1 MIPCRNQA
9 DTLSLSEKEVLHRNI
24 LRILAEIGLQVEHDG
39 LLSRFGDAGWPVD
52 RPQHRVRFPVARVES
67 FLDSLPKLDWSTRA
81 PRLVVR
87 GDTFS
92 ASFYVDPANGGIR
105 DWTPELFERYFGFIR
120 RLPGISSYYLMGC
133 PWTVPSAH
141 EPIHERLNAW
151 RMGAAPAGSLHP
163 FSASGAIWDLTQAY
177 AEIKGV
183 APREVFAGVC
193 YLISPLRFS
202 AEECRQ
208 YCHWT
213 DKGLWVDIG
222 SMPTAGT
229 STPVTLAGH
238 VAVAIAEQI
247 ALAILQQVVTGNTFL
262 TLSPLLG
269 ATDMR
274 TMMRPYGRPELPVAN
289 GMVAAMARKYG
300 VGCFGHS
307 GLTDAKTPSEEAAAQ
322 KCITAL
328 GTLLS
333 GSDAFYSIGG
343 LSMDELYSPVQ
354 ALLDMEIVSALRR
367 FEHDFEVSEESIGF
381 EAISEAGPG
390 GMLLSHEHTVGHFRG
405 EYMEPELWQRT
416 MLSGWRQQALKSDQD
431 KARVRAL
438 EMLAEPAP
446 DPVLPD
452 EDYLRLRRMFT
463 GV

>member
-1 MIPCRNQA
+1 M
-9 DTLSLSEKEVLHRNI
+9 SLKEKEVLHSNI
-24 LRILAEIGLQVEHDG
+24 LKILEQIGLQVEHSG
-39 LLSRFGDAGWPVD
+39 LLGRFGDAGWPVD
-52 RPQHRVRFPVARVES
+52 MSAQRVRFPASRVEE
-67 FLDSLPKLDWSTRA
+67 FLAALPKVDWSTRV
-81 PRLVVR
+81 PQLVVR

-92 ASFYVDPANGGIR
+92 SSYYVDPVDGGIR
-105 DWTPELFERYFGFIR
+105 EWTQDLFDSYFGFIR
-120 RLPGISSYYLMGC
+120 KLSGIGSYYLMGC
-133 PWTVPSAH
+133 PWTVPSGQ

-151 RMGAAPAGSLHP
+151 RMGATPAGSLHP
-163 FSASGAIWDLTQAY
+163 FSSSEAIWDLTQAY
-177 AEIKGV
+177 AEIRGAEPKD
-183 APREVFAGVC
+183 VFSGVC

-213 DKGLWVDIG
+213 DKGMWVDIG

-247 ALAILQQVVTGNTFL
+247 ALAILKAVVTGNAYL

-274 TMMRPYGRPELPVAN
+274 TMMRPYGRPELPIAN
-289 GMVAAMARKYG
+289 GMVASLARKYG

-307 GLTDAKTPSEEAAAQ
+307 GLTDAKVPSEEAAAQ

-333 GSDAFYSIGG
+333 GSDAFYSVGG

-354 ALLDMEIVSALRR
+354 ALLDVEIVGALKR
-367 FEHDFEVSEESIGF
+367 FEHEFDVTDESIGF
-381 EAISEAGPG
+381 DAIAEAGPG
-390 GMLLSHEHTVGHFRG
+390 GMLLAHEHTVEHFRG
-405 EYMEPELWQRT
+405 EYMEPGLWQRT
-416 MLSGWRQQALKSDQD
+416 MLSSWRQQAVKSDQE
-431 KARVRAL
+431 KARAL
-438 EMLAEPAP
+438 AVEMLAEPAP
-446 DPVLPD
+446 PPVLPD
-452 EDYLRLRRMFT
+452 DDYLRLRKMFS
-463 GV
+463 GE

>member
-1 MIPCRNQA
+1 MISCRNQA
-9 DTLSLSEKEVLHRNI
+9 DLLSAAEKEVLHRNI

-39 LLSRFGDAGWPVD
+39 LLGRLGDAGWPVD
-52 RPQHRVRFPVARVES
+52 RANQRVRFPAPRVEA
-67 FLDSLPKLDWSTRA
+67 FLARLPKVDWDTRA
-81 PRLVVR
+81 PRIVVR

-92 ASFYVDPANGGIR
+92 SSYYVDPSNGEIR
-105 DWTPELFERYFGFIR
+105 NWTPELFSQYMGVIR
-120 RLPGISSYYLMGC
+120 RLPGIDSYYLMGC
-133 PWTVPSAH
+133 PWAVSAAH

-151 RMGAAPAGSLHP
+151 RIGATPAGSLHP

-183 APREVFAGVC
+183 APRDVFAGVC

-213 DKGLWVDIG
+213 EKGLWVDIG

-247 ALAILQQVVTGNTFL
+247 ALAILKEAVTGSAYL

-274 TMMRPYGRPELPVAN
+274 TMMRPYGRPELPIAN
-289 GMVAAMARKYG
+289 GMVATMARRYG
-300 VGCFGHS
+300 LASFGHS
-307 GLTDAKTPSEEAAAQ
+307 GLTDAKAPSEEAAAQ
-322 KCITAL
+322 KCITTL

-333 GSDAFYSIGG
+333 GSDAFYSVGG

-354 ALLDMEIVSALRR
+354 ALLDMEIVTALRR
-367 FEHDFEVSEESIGF
+367 FEHKFEVSDASIGF
-381 EAISEAGPG
+381 EAIAEAGPG
-390 GMLLSHEHTVGHFRG
+390 GMLLSHEHTVEHFRG

-416 MLSGWRQQALKSDQD
+416 MLSAWLQQSHKTDQE
-431 KARVRAL
+431 KARARAL
-438 EMLAEPAP
+438 ELLAQPTP
-446 DPVLPD
+446 PPLLPD
-452 EDYLRLRRMFT
+452 EDYHRLRKMFT
-463 GV
+463 GD